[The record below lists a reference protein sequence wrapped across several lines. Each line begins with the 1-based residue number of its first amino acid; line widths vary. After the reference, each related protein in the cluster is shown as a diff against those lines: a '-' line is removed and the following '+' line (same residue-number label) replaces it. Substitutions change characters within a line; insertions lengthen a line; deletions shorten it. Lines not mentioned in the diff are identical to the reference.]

1 VATKRDAYTV
11 GELVEHPQRPQWGPG
26 RVVAISEDRLHVFFR
41 DALETKAKVI
51 LTNLVTLKVC
61 DTQADEALDG
71 LPAAKFDGQDWILP
85 KTKASKRDAAK
96 KAAAAIVAQ
105 G

>member
-1 VATKRDAYTV
+1 MTV
-11 GELVEHPQRPQWGPG
+11 LRMVEHPQRPEWGPG
-26 RVVAISEDRLHVFFR
+26 RVVAVSDERLHVFFR

-61 DTQADEALDG
+61 ESQEDAALDAM
-71 LPAAKFDGQDWILP
+71 PAAKFDGQDWVLP
-85 KTKASKRDAAK
+85 KTKPSKSK
-96 KAAAAIVAQ
+96 KAAAAAAQ